1 MFPFLEFLA
10 YAPADGSV
18 SPEAATDAGQ
28 AAASAGGGGITGI
41 IIWLVIMVALFYF
54 MIIMP
59 QRKRDKNFKNMMSK
73 LKEGDKVVTAGGI
86 LGKVTMIKGD
96 SVRIRTGSGSD
107 LDITRKS
114 ISAILS
120 KGDSQDVEPEVDK
133 KASKELP
140 KDNSKDTGAKK

>member
-10 YAPADGSV
+10 YAPADGSA
-18 SPEAATDAGQ
+18 SADAAAETGQ
-28 AAASAGGGGITGI
+28 VAASAGGGGITGI

-59 QRKRDKNFKNMMSK
+59 QRKRDKNFKSMMSK
-73 LKEGDKVVTAGGI
+73 MKEGDRIVTAGGI
-86 LGKVTMIKGD
+86 LGKITMIKGD

-114 ISAILS
+114 ISAILA
-120 KGDSQDVEPEVDK
+120 KGDSTDVEPEVDK
-133 KASKELP
+133 KSPKELTEN
-140 KDNSKDTGAKK
+140 NSKNTDKK